1 MTDLGVSLHAWL
13 DRLDTANN
21 VDWYEH
27 LISKSFRCGCQT
39 WTTYCQEWQRIIT
52 PPTPTPITPKAEAHS
67 AWVHTNS
74 TPVSDALIALEA
86 PRRRYIVLNPWES
99 HLIPKIKAHNPDC
112 LVFVYKDISSVR
124 SLDTNPDVRMLAA
137 GVAYSTASA
146 SGWTARSDGGV
157 WLQYDG
163 YEGHYQ
169 MDVGKVGYQDTW
181 ASNVSRM
188 KAFGFDGVWMD
199 NALWFR
205 DTYHPGVPVRG
216 YATNEAFREAYRS
229 FFRNVCPKLRAAG
242 LLSVANMTNARL
254 VTNGWQSCLDAGL
267 DGAFDEFWL
276 SVDNTGTNLLPEYEQ
291 GWKRQVAQIAYAE
304 DKGKIAIVQPHF
316 PAGDVKAFRYC
327 LASYFM
333 AYPTAGKA
341 AIVEA
346 NGTDQYGNPTAW
358 HPEYDWNLGT
368 PSGAY
373 RSVGTNIFRRDFT
386 QGCVVVNANK
396 TGSTA
401 VTIQLGGSYLNE
413 GGASVTSVSL
423 AGTSGTILRKA

>member
-13 DRLDTANN
+13 DRLDSANN

-39 WTTYCQEWQRIIT
+39 WTTYCEDWQRIIA
-52 PPTPTPITPKAEAHS
+52 PPAPVPGTAKAEAHS

-74 TPVSDALIALEA
+74 TPMPDELLQLEI
-86 PRRRYIVLNPWES
+86 PRRRYVVLNPWEHGS
-99 HLIPKIKAHNPDC
+99 IPRIKELNPDC
-112 LVFVYKDISSVR
+112 QVFVYKDISSVR
-124 SLDTNPDVRMLAA
+124 SGDTHADPRLMPA
-137 GVAYSTASA
+137 GVSYAYAKTQPT
-146 SGWTARSDGGV
+146 WQARSAGGA

-163 YEGHYQ
+163 YQGHWQ
-169 MDVGKVGYQDTW
+169 MDVGQRGYQDEW
-181 ASNVSRM
+181 AGNVARV
-188 KAFGFDGVWMD
+188 AELGFDGVWLD
-199 NALWFR
+199 NALWKR
-205 DTYHPGVPVRG
+205 DTYHPGFPVRA
-216 YATNEAFREAYRS
+216 YATDEAFRYAYLS
-229 FFRNVCPKLRAAG
+229 FFLTVCPRLRAAG

-254 VTNGWQSCLDAGL
+254 VTNGWQSYLDAGL

-291 GWKRQVAQIAYAE
+291 GWKRQVAQVAYAE
-304 DKGKIAIVQPHF
+304 SKGKIAIVQPHF
-316 PAGDVKAFRYC
+316 PAGNVKAFR
-327 LASYFM
+327 YFM

-373 RSVGTNIFRRDFT
+373 RSVGTNVFRRDFT
-386 QGCVVVNANK
+386 AGCVIVNANK
-396 TGSTA
+396 TGSPE
-401 VTIQLGGSYLNE
+401 VTVPLN
-413 GGASVTSVSL
+413 GNYVTDVGHYVTQVYL
-423 AGTSGTILRKA
+423 AGTSGTILRKT